1 MQKKFFNYPHWTTLM
16 RFSFSQLLIAAL
28 ISTLAFARTSEAQE
42 VLNNKITLHLK
53 NEAVGIA
60 LSRIEAQVNIKFLY
74 SSSLI
79 KADRTVSIHLD
90 KEPLGVALKTILTP
104 LDLDFE
110 VSGKQ
115 IILKRQKTTTPLMR
129 PTQSVEQSMVDRK
142 ISGKVIDDTGMGLPG
157 VSIVVKGTQ
166 RGSNTDGEGNYQIE
180 TPDGE
185 VTLTF
190 SFVGFAPKDVVVSPS
205 QSKVDVTLTQDQK
218 LLSEVVVVGYG
229 TAKKQDMTGAVSV
242 VKVGELTQNP
252 NSNLS
257 NQLQGR
263 ASGVTVL
270 SSGQPGQ
277 APQIR
282 IRGINSF
289 GNNTPLFVVD
299 GVPTQDINNLNP
311 NDVETMQVLKDAG
324 SASIYGS
331 RASNGVVIITT
342 KRGKG
347 KVTVNY
353 DMYYGVQTVRKGN
366 VYDILS
372 PQGMAELQFKALA
385 NSGTNLNDPTFK
397 DDQYGSGP
405 NPTLPDYIVPSGKS
419 ESEVDLSNYYVNP
432 NYTDQGD
439 LDSFNRIVKANKQGT
454 DWFHEIFSNAPIQ
467 SHNLSVSGGGDQ
479 GNYLFSFNHFNQQG
493 NLKNTYLKRYTLRAN
508 SQYNVSK
515 RIRIGENIAF
525 SLVDNPKAGILEEG
539 GGIGMAF
546 RMQPIIPVYD
556 INGNYA
562 GSYGS
567 GLGNAK
573 NPVAIQDRM
582 RNNKSLSNLLLGNMY
597 AEIDI
602 AKNLVARTSFGG
614 TIYSSNSHSFTY
626 PEWENSEN
634 NTTNSYSESA
644 SSGYNWTWSNTLSYE
659 KNFNNVHNLKV
670 LVGTEAYRSTGREV
684 GGTTQGYFS
693 FDPNYVN
700 LSTGASTPTNYS
712 SRFAEALF
720 SYIGRIDYTL
730 KDRYLFS
737 VTARR
742 DGSSKFE
749 SQYGLFPAVSAGW
762 RISEENFMK
771 PLNWLSELKLRG
783 GYGIMGN
790 QFNISTAN
798 AFTTYGQNR
807 QYSFY
812 DITGSGNT
820 LVQGFQ
826 RTSVGN
832 PQAKWERNI
841 NSNIGIDAQLF
852 NGAIDLS
859 IDYYQKNIQDLLFSP
874 ELAGTIGQGTAPAVN
889 IGKMKNNGIDLS
901 IFGEKKVTNDFKLNA
916 TVTLTTYN
924 NKIVK
929 ITDGVDYFDQESRRF
944 NGSSIVRNG
953 VGHSIGQFF
962 GYKIDG
968 FWNSQEEIDA
978 ANASAQSATGNT
990 NAVYQSEVKVGRFRY
1005 EDINGDGQITS
1016 DDRTYLGNPSPK
1028 MSYGLNLGANYKN
1041 FDFGIFFYGVA
1052 GNDIWNNLKWWHDF
1066 YSNFQGAKSNT
1077 ALYDSWTPDHMNA
1090 TAPIQENTGSF
1101 STTNV
1106 PNSYYVEK
1114 GNYLRAKNAQLGYT
1128 LPKELL
1134 TKFKIERAR
1143 IYIQTANL
1151 FTITKYSG
1159 PDPEVG
1165 QSQVDG
1171 STAFGLDEGV
1181 YPNTRQFLIGLNLSF

>member
-1 MQKKFFNYPHWTTLM
+1 MYFNYALWQTLM

-28 ISTLAFARTSEAQE
+28 LSTLTFANSSEAQE
-42 VLNNKITLHLK
+42 VLK
-53 NEAVGIA
+53 NRVSLQAKNQGVRSVLA
-60 LSRIEAQVNIKFLY
+60 QIEAQVNIKFLY

-79 KADRTVSIHLD
+79 KTDRTINVSLN
-90 KEPLGVALKTILTP
+90 KQPLGEALTTILTP
-104 LDLDFE
+104 LNLEYE

-115 IILKRQKTTTPLMR
+115 IILKRQKVGVQPLK
-129 PTQSVEQSMVDRK
+129 PTSSRDQSALDRK
-142 ISGKVIDDTGMGLPG
+142 ITGKIVDNSGMGLPG
-157 VSIVVKGTQ
+157 VSIVVQGTQ
-166 RGSNTDGEGNYQIE
+166 RGTNSDGEGNFTIDG
-180 TPDGE
+180 PDGSF
-185 VTLTF
+185 VLTF
-190 SFVGFAPKDVVVSPS
+190 SFVGFTPKDVTVTPNQTEVN
-205 QSKVDVTLTQDQK
+205 VTLTQDEK

-229 TAKKQDMTGAVSV
+229 TAKKKDMTGSVSV
-242 VKVGELTQNP
+242 VKVGELTEQP

-270 SSGQPGQ
+270 TSGQPGQ

-347 KVTVNY
+347 KVRVNY
-353 DMYYGVQTVRKGN
+353 DMYYGVQTVKKGN

-372 PQGMAELQFKALA
+372 PQGMADLKFLALK
-385 NSGTNLNDPTFK
+385 NSGSAIN

-405 NPTLPDYIVPSGKS
+405 TPVLPDYIVPNGLS
-419 ESEVDLSNYYVNP
+419 ESEVDFSKYYVNP
-432 NYTDQGD
+432 EYTEKGD
-439 LDSFNRIVKANKQGT
+439 LDSFYRIVKANKQGT
-454 DWFHEIFSNAPIQ
+454 DWFHEVFSNAPMQ
-467 SHNLSVSGGGDQ
+467 SHNLSVSGGSDQ
-479 GNYLFSFNHFNQQG
+479 GSYLFSFNHFNQQG

-515 RIRIGENIAF
+515 RLRVGENIAF
-525 SLVDNPKAGILEEG
+525 SVVDNPRASILEEG

-562 GSYGS
+562 GSFGK

-573 NPVAIQDRM
+573 NPVAIQDRT
-582 RNNKSLSNLLLGNMY
+582 RNNKSLSNALLGNMF
-597 AEIDI
+597 AEFDI
-602 AKNLVARTSFGG
+602 TKDLVARSSFGG
-614 TIYSSNSHSFTY
+614 TIYSSSSQSFSF
-626 PEWENSEN
+626 PEWENAEN
-634 NTTNSYSESA
+634 NTTNAYSESA

-659 KNFNNVHNLKV
+659 KNFNDMHNLKV
-670 LVGTEAYRSTGREV
+670 LVGTEAYRATGREV
-684 GGTTQGYFS
+684 GGRTLDYFS
-693 FDPNYVN
+693 FDPNYLN
-700 LSTGASTPTNYS
+700 LSTGSGTPTNYS
-712 SRFAEALF
+712 YRYAEALF
-720 SYIGRIDYTL
+720 SYIGRVDYSYN
-730 KDRYLFS
+730 DRYLLS

-742 DGSSKFE
+742 DGSSKFV

-762 RISEENFMK
+762 RVSEEDFMK
-771 PLNWLSELKLRG
+771 DISWISDLKLRG

-807 QYSFY
+807 NYSFY
-812 DITGSGNT
+812 DIRGTGNST
-820 LVQGFQ
+820 IQGFQ
-826 RTSVGN
+826 RTRVGN
-832 PQAKWERNI
+832 PSAKWERNI
-841 NSNIGIDAQLF
+841 NSNIGLDAQLF
-852 NGAIDLS
+852 NGAIDFT
-859 IDYYQKNIQDLLFSP
+859 IDYYQKNIEDLLFSP
-874 ELAGTIGQGTAPAVN
+874 ELAGTIGQGEAPAVN
-889 IGKMKNNGIDLS
+889 IGKMKNKGLDLS
-901 IFGEKKVTNDFKLNA
+901 IYGEKRINSDLKLNA
-916 TVTLTTYN
+916 TVTMTTYN
-924 NKIVK
+924 NKIEK
-929 ITDGVDYFDQESRRF
+929 ITDGVDYFDQEARRF

-968 FWNSQEEIDA
+968 FWNTQAEIDA
-978 ANASAQSATGNT
+978 ANESAKSATGN
-990 NAVYQSEVKVGRFRY
+990 ADAIYQSEVAVGRFRY
-1005 EDINGDGQITS
+1005 QDINGDGLITA

-1028 MSYGLNLGANYKN
+1028 MSYGLNLGATYKN
-1041 FDFGIFFYGVA
+1041 FDFGIFFYGVT

-1066 YSNFQGAKSNT
+1066 YANFQGAKSNT
-1077 ALYDSWTPDHMNA
+1077 ALNDSWTPDRMNA
-1090 TAPIQENTGSF
+1090 TAPIQENTGTF

-1114 GNYLRAKNAQLGYT
+1114 GSYLRAKNAQLGYT

-1134 TKFKIERAR
+1134 SKYKIEKAR
-1143 IYIQTANL
+1143 IYFQTANL

-1159 PDPEVG
+1159 PDPEIG
-1165 QSQVDG
+1165 QSQVAG